1 MTKTAIPD
9 KPAELAAFLSAEGI
23 EGVSDL
29 EMQVA
34 ATLAT
39 IRGFSNPTG
48 QKLFSKPYV
57 CAVKML

>member
-29 EMQVA
+29 EMQVP

-48 QKLFSKPYV
+48 HKLFSKTI
-57 CAVKML
+57 CMC